1 MVSGTSEQKKG
12 VGCYDW
18 MMSIWENAQNRG
30 NPWHFFS
37 ETSGDVG
44 VIYFVFSL
52 ILIYVLC

>member
-1 MVSGTSEQKKG
+1 MVLGTSEQKKG
-12 VGCYDW
+12 VGCCDW
-18 MMSIWENAQNRG
+18 VMSKLKNAQNRG

-44 VIYFVFSL
+44 VIYFVFSF